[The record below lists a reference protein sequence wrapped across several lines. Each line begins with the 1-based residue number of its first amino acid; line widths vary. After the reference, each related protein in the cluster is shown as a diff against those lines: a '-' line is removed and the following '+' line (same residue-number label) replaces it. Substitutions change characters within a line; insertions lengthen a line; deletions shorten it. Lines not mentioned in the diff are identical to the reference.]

1 MCIPD
6 RSELAKTDR
15 SEIDLT
21 NMMSEVGGNLLNI
34 AGTEIGITIVSKI
47 ALCEMMIGR
56 LIDCGGWFNWEST
69 NFWTNE
75 GGYIFE
81 LRFIADDGIIISELF
96 KLFASGYKNHFRS
109 LQTCSNAPH
118 IAWQYQNVE
127 RYITISYAYLLA
139 HIIPSHAC
147 IPHKATFSCFL
158 MLIS

>member
-56 LIDCGGWFNWEST
+56 LIDCGGWFNREST
-69 NFWTNE
+69 TF
-75 GGYIFE
+75 GPM
-81 LRFIADDGIIISELF
+81 RAGI
-96 KLFASGYKNHFRS
+96 S
-109 LQTCSNAPH
+109 LNCDSLPTM
-118 IAWQYQNVE
+118 E
-127 RYITISYAYLLA
+127 
-139 HIIPSHAC
+139 
-147 IPHKATFSCFL
+147 
-158 MLIS
+158 